1 MFNSVLHQHDRI
13 TTLQT
18 LLNEIK
24 SKGTISMESADLIE
38 RLVPGEIGQHDSDIM
53 FDLDESEEGVPIAME
68 AGLAGLS
75 KLKIAFIVAII
86 AFIGRYVLSL
96 NKNSYSFSASGGG
109 GGGWGGS
116 APPTFN
122 TNKAPTDPAC
132 HAAVDDYMELIDQDI
147 KKLRD
152 QYRSTLDSFLPSVVD
167 NNVISGMKNNAKVQ
181 FLVNTLLPRILNN
194 NGGGQS
200 VKRGFNLF
208 ETKASNPMNL
218 DSKNWAPFLN
228 VSDKTKVT
236 DEQLKKLPLVLKI
249 LDTHYSPEKVFTRY
263 YKDGGELETGFVTG
277 IGLPYFVLDPELRTR
292 TLSYIQIINSLVS
305 NVDGFRNTLD
315 DFIKV
320 VNNPIQS
327 GPDLNEGLQYSGP
340 LWKWLSEN
348 LTKEGTSSTIIKKF
362 ITEVTPL
369 IDEAKDLES
378 SDTVYLN
385 TMTRSRALKQFVKYT
400 IDGSGSGG
408 DEKVKKVV
416 ASSVA
421 SKGMGEL
428 LSSHN
433 KEGLG
438 KLLDGVLE
446 PLNKVNDE
454 LSDNASSI
462 TSFTK
467 TCEELERVIE
477 SAIEKLRA
485 NHQGDKNYSQMGKE
499 EKVKLDEADDTNVK
513 DLTEARKNLPHMF
526 NLTSALIQM
535 LLMTVAAGAKYNT
548 ELSKLVKTRC
558 DLVVGKSQEIA
569 HDYAQLISTMNAIS
583 KSV

>member
-1 MFNSVLHQHDRI
+1 MFNSLLHQHDRI
-13 TTLQT
+13 TALQT
-18 LLNEIK
+18 LLSELK
-24 SKGTISMESADLIE
+24 TKGTISMESADLIE
-38 RLVPGEIGQHDSDIM
+38 RLVPGEIGQQDSDFM
-53 FDLDESEEGVPIAME
+53 FDLDESEEGLPIAME

-109 GGGWGGS
+109 GGWGGS

-122 TNKAPTDPAC
+122 TDKAPTDPAC
-132 HAAVDDYMELIDQDI
+132 HTAIDDYMQLVDQDI

-152 QYRSTLDSFLPSVVD
+152 QYRSTLDSFLPSVVE
-167 NNVISGMKNNAKVQ
+167 NNVISGMKGNAKVQ
-181 FLVNTLLPRILNN
+181 FLINTLLPRIIAN

-200 VKRGFNLF
+200 VKKGFNLF
-208 ETKASNPMNL
+208 ETKASNPLNL
-218 DSKNWAPFLN
+218 DAKTWAPFLN

-236 DEQLKKLPLVLKI
+236 DEQLKKLPALLKI
-249 LDTHYSPEKVFTRY
+249 LDTHYSPEKVFVRY

-292 TLSYIQIINSLVS
+292 TLTYIQIINSLVS

-315 DFIKV
+315 DFISV
-320 VNNPIQS
+320 VKNPIQS

-340 LWKWLSEN
+340 LWKWLGEN
-348 LTKEGTSSTIIKKF
+348 LTKEGSSSTIIKKF
-362 ITEVTPL
+362 ISEVTPV
-369 IDEAKDLES
+369 IDEAKDLEA
-378 SDTVYLN
+378 SDTVYFN

-400 IDGSGSGG
+400 IDGSGSAG
-408 DEKVKKVV
+408 DEKVKKIVQ
-416 ASSVA
+416 SSVA

-428 LSSHN
+428 LSSYS

-454 LSDNASSI
+454 LGNNASAI
-462 TSFTK
+462 TSFNK
-467 TCEELERVIE
+467 TCEDLERIIE
-477 SAIEKLRA
+477 SAIEKLKS
-485 NHQGDKNYSQMGKE
+485 NNQGEKDYARMGKE

-548 ELSKLVKTRC
+548 ELSKLVKARC
-558 DLVVGKSQEIA
+558 DLVVSKSQEIA
-569 HDYAQLISTMNAIS
+569 HDYAQLVSTMNAIS